1 MKSPGILIFAGTTEG
16 RRLAEYASEH
26 GINCYVSTATEYGKS
41 ILGDLKGIECI
52 SGRMDETEIEDFV
65 KGHDI
70 RLVIDATHPFAVEA
84 TKNIRSACLTT
95 DTRYIRCLR
104 EDGRKSDPCEDSGA
118 ENIVITGSVQEA
130 VEYLRHTQG
139 NILIA
144 T

>member
-26 GINCYVSTATEYGKS
+26 GITCYVSTATEYGKS

-70 RLVIDATHPFAVEA
+70 RLVIDADSSICGGSNE
-84 TKNIRSACLTT
+84 KYQIGLS
-95 DTRYIRCLR
+95 DYRYTVYPLSER
-104 EDGRKSDPCEDSGA
+104 GRGK
-118 ENIVITGSVQEA
+118 V
-130 VEYLRHTQG
+130 
-139 NILIA
+139 
-144 T
+144 